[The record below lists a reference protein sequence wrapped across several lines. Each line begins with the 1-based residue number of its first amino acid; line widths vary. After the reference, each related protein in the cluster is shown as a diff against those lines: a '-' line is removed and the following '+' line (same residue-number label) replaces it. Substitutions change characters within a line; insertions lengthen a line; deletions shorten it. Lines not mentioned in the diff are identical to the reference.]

1 MRRISHNECVMPLSK
16 FMRVPLSDSR
26 LSRVLVG
33 SVSALFGR
41 GLAVVVNAVL
51 LPVILRYLG
60 KLEFGIWITISTSVL
75 MLSVLDLGI
84 ANTLTNFIA
93 EAHAD
98 EDQEKAVRY
107 YATAFWITSAVTIL
121 LFPISY
127 FGWRVIDWASLFH
140 LTDSLQIQHARIC
153 VAVAVGFFLASLP
166 LTLAN
171 KVLAGYQQVHLAN
184 AFAMINS
191 LLSLVAILTTVA
203 FHGTIVY
210 LMASYC
216 GAMLVG
222 TLCLNV
228 WLCFWQRPWL
238 APRLRSMHFGA
249 ARSLFSQGLLF
260 FIIQCTG
267 LVVFSTDNL
276 VITHYLGPA
285 QVTPYSFAWRLT
297 SYATMVQAI
306 MLPSLWPAF
315 SEAYHKRE
323 LDWIASTYR
332 SVTRKS
338 LSAVGLAA
346 IVIGFSGRIVIRLWA
361 GPNAVPGQRLLWLMA
376 AFNLIMAAT
385 TNQAFLLNATRRLR
399 VEAVVAVLAAGV
411 NLGLSI
417 FLVQRIGTEG
427 VIESTILSFLIFMI
441 VPQELEVRRVL
452 AGRYL
457 PLLHQQRGPEKRA
470 EEMIHAPNI

>member
-1 MRRISHNECVMPLSK
+1 MPLGK
-16 FMRVPLSDSR
+16 IKRLRLSDSR
-26 LSRVLVG
+26 MSRVLLG
-33 SVSALFGR
+33 SVTALFGR
-41 GLAVVVNAVL
+41 GLAVLVNAVL

-93 EAHAD
+93 EAHAE
-98 EDQEKAVRY
+98 EDQDKAVRF
-107 YATAFWITSAVTIL
+107 YATAFWITSAAVIL
-121 LFPISY
+121 LFPLCYVGWNAISW
-127 FGWRVIDWASLFH
+127 GAVFH
-140 LTDSLQIQHARIC
+140 VSDALQIQHARTC
-153 VAVAVGFFLASLP
+153 VAVAVAFFLVSLP

-171 KVLAGYQQVHLAN
+171 KVFAGYQQVHFAN
-184 AFAMINS
+184 AFAMVS
-191 LLSLVAILTTVA
+191 SVLSLVAILTTIA
-203 FHGTIVY
+203 LHGTIVY
-210 LMASYC
+210 LMVSYC
-216 GAMLVG
+216 AAMLVG
-222 TLCLNV
+222 TCSLNL
-228 WLCFWQRPWL
+228 WLHFWQRPWL
-238 APRLRSMHFGA
+238 MPRLQSVHLA
-249 ARSLFSQGLLF
+249 AAQSLFGQGFLF

-323 LDWIASTYR
+323 LDWVVSTYR

-338 LSAVGLAA
+338 LAAVGLAA
-346 IVIGFSGRIVIRLWA
+346 LVIGFSGRLIIRLWA
-361 GPNAVPGQRLLWLMA
+361 GSNAVPSQRLLWLMA
-376 AFNLIMAAT
+376 VFNLIMAAT

-399 VEAVVAVLAAGV
+399 LEAIVAVLAAGV
-411 NLGLSI
+411 NLTLSI
-417 FLVQRIGTEG
+417 FFVQRIGTEG
-427 VIESTILSFLIFMI
+427 VIASTIFSFLVFMI
-441 VPQELEVRRVL
+441 VPQEFEVRRVL

-457 PLLHQQRGPEKRA
+457 PSPRELSASPRQSA
-470 EEMIHAPNI
+470 EMLPARNV

>member
-1 MRRISHNECVMPLSK
+1 MR
-16 FMRVPLSDSR
+16 LSDSR
-26 LSRVLVG
+26 MSRVLLG
-33 SVSALFGR
+33 SVTALFGR

-60 KLEFGIWITISTSVL
+60 RLEFGIWITISTSVL
-75 MLSVLDLGI
+75 MLSVLDLGM

-93 EAHAD
+93 EAHAE
-98 EDQEKAVRY
+98 EDREKATRFY
-107 YATAFWITSAVTIL
+107 STAFWISSAAVL
-121 LFPISY
+121 LLSPLFY
-127 FGWRVIDWASLFH
+127 AGWRAINWGLVFH
-140 LTDSLQIQHARIC
+140 LTDPLQTQHARLCIA
-153 VAVAVGFFLASLP
+153 VAVAFFLTSLP
-166 LTLAN
+166 LSLAN

-184 AFAMINS
+184 GFAMISS

-203 FHGTIVY
+203 LHGTIVH

-216 GAMLVG
+216 AAMLVG
-222 TLCLNV
+222 TFGLNL
-228 WLCFWQRPWL
+228 WLNFWQRPWL
-238 APRLRSMHFGA
+238 APRLQSVQVA
-249 ARSLFSQGLLF
+249 TARSLFGQGFLF

-297 SYATMVQAI
+297 NYATMVQAI

-323 LDWIASTYR
+323 LDWVVSTYR

-338 LSAVGLAA
+338 LASVALAA
-346 IVIGFSGRIVIRLWA
+346 FVIGISGRVIIRLWA
-361 GPNAVPGQRLLWLMA
+361 GPAAVPGQKLLWLMA

-399 VEAVVAVLAAGV
+399 VEAVVAVLAAAV

-427 VIESTILSFLIFMI
+427 VIASTIFSFLFCMI

-457 PLLHQQRGPEKRA
+457 PITQKLSGLNKLNENTV
-470 EEMIHAPNI
+470 HAGNV

>member
-1 MRRISHNECVMPLSK
+1 M
-16 FMRVPLSDSR
+16 SDTR
-26 LSRVLVG
+26 LSRVLLG

-41 GLAVVVNAVL
+41 GLAVLVNAVL

-93 EAHAD
+93 EAHAE
-98 EDQEKAVRY
+98 EDQEKAVRF
-107 YATAFWITSAVTIL
+107 YATAFWITSAAVVL
-121 LFPISY
+121 LSPLCY
-127 FGWRVIDWASLFH
+127 AAWRAIDWGVVFH
-140 LTDSLQIQHARIC
+140 LSEALQIQHARTC
-153 VAVAVGFFLASLP
+153 VAVAVAFFLASLP

-184 AFAMINS
+184 AFAMVS
-191 LLSLVAILTTVA
+191 SVLSLVAILTTVA

-210 LMASYC
+210 LMVSYC
-216 GAMLVG
+216 AAMLVG
-222 TLCLNV
+222 TFSLNL
-228 WLCFWQRPWL
+228 WLYFWQRPWL
-238 APRLRSMHFGA
+238 KPGLQSVHFGA
-249 ARSLFSQGLLF
+249 ARSLFGQGFLF

-323 LDWIASTYR
+323 LDWVVSTYR

-338 LSAVGLAA
+338 LAAVGLAA
-346 IVIGFSGRIVIRLWA
+346 LIIGFLGRFVIRLWA
-361 GPNAVPGQRLLWLMA
+361 GPSAVPGQRLLWLMA

-399 VEAVVAVLAAGV
+399 LEAVVAVLAAGV

-427 VIESTILSFLIFMI
+427 VIASTIVSFLVFMI

-457 PLLHQQRGPEKRA
+457 PLPRQLLNHA
-470 EEMIHAPNI
+470 EEMVQVPSV

>member
-1 MRRISHNECVMPLSK
+1 MRLSK
-16 FMRVPLSDSR
+16 MMHARLSDSR
-26 LSRVLVG
+26 LSRVLLG

-41 GLAVVVNAVL
+41 GTAVVVNAVL

-93 EAHAD
+93 EAHAE
-98 EDQEKAVRY
+98 EDQEKAVHF
-107 YATAFWITSAVTIL
+107 YATAFWITSAAVAL
-121 LFPISY
+121 LLPVCY
-127 FGWRVIDWASLFH
+127 AGWLAVDWGSVFH
-140 LTDSLQIQHARIC
+140 LTEALQIQHARIC
-153 VAVAVGFFLASLP
+153 VAVAVAFFLASLP

-184 AFAMINS
+184 AFAMVSS
-191 LLSLVAILTTVA
+191 LLSLIAILSTVA
-203 FHGTIVY
+203 LHGTIVS

-216 GAMLVG
+216 AAMFVG
-222 TLCLNV
+222 TFSLNL
-228 WLCFWQRPWL
+228 WLYFWHRPWL
-238 APRLRSMHFGA
+238 VPRLRFAQSQA
-249 ARSLFSQGLLF
+249 ARSLFGQGLLF
-260 FIIQCTG
+260 FVIQCTG

-323 LDWIASTYR
+323 LGWVVSTYR

-338 LSAVGLAA
+338 LAAVALAA
-346 IVIGFSGRIVIRLWA
+346 LILGFAGRMIIRIWA
-361 GPNAVPGQRLLWLMA
+361 GPNAVPGQTLLWLMA
-376 AFNLIMAAT
+376 AFNLVMAAT

-399 VEAVVAVLAAGV
+399 VEAIVAVLAAGV

-427 VIESTILSFLIFMI
+427 VIASTLISFLVIMI

-457 PLLHQQRGPEKRA
+457 PLPLEPLGLDDFQ
-470 EEMIHAPNI
+470 EEAVHARNV